1 MSETMTI
8 EGLRAWLPG
17 SISTFVVAMILANT
31 PLLSAETI
39 TVLSS
44 NGYKAVLR
52 ELGPQFEKAS
62 GHEIVI
68 SYSVSAE
75 LKKRIESGE
84 PFDLVIVTPAQID
97 DLIASGRVVANS
109 RAPLARAGMALA
121 IRKGAA
127 KPDLHTVDALKAA
140 LIASRSIAFAKEG
153 AGGVFFTSLVRRLGL
168 VEQVT
173 PKFKPTMTGD
183 EVSQSVARGDA
194 ELGVLPLSEIL
205 PVPGVE
211 VAGRFPDAVQDYAV
225 MVGGIG
231 AAAAHAASARALIH
245 FLISPIALPVIE
257 KTGMEVVK

>member
-1 MSETMTI
+1 MMAV
-8 EGLRAWLPG
+8 EGLRAWAPG
-17 SISTFVVAMILANT
+17 PISTFVVGMMLANT
-31 PLLSAETI
+31 PLLRAETI

-52 ELGPQFEKAS
+52 ELAPQFEKAT
-62 GHEIVI
+62 GHEVAI

-97 DLIASGRVVANS
+97 DLIATGRVVATS
-109 RAPLARAGMALA
+109 RASLARAGMALA

-127 KPDLHTVDALKAA
+127 KPDLRTVDALKAT

-168 VEQVT
+168 AEQLT
-173 PKFKPTMTGD
+173 PKFKPTVTGD

-194 ELGVLPLSEIL
+194 ELGVLPVSEIL
-205 PVPGVE
+205 PVPGIE
-211 VAGRFPDAVQDYAV
+211 VAGRFPDAVQDYAI
-225 MVGGIG
+225 MVGGVG
-231 AAAAHAASARALIH
+231 AAAAHAAGARALIQ
-245 FLISPIALPVIE
+245 FLISPIALPVID
-257 KTGMEVVK
+257 KAGMETVK

>member
-1 MSETMTI
+1 MMAV
-8 EGLRAWLPG
+8 EGLRAWALG
-17 SISTFVVAMILANT
+17 SISTFLVGMMLANT
-31 PLLSAETI
+31 PLLGAETI

-52 ELGPQFEKAS
+52 ELAPQFEKAT
-62 GHEIVI
+62 GHAVAI

-97 DLIASGRVVANS
+97 DLIATGRVVATS

-127 KPDLHTVDALKAA
+127 KPDLRTVDALKAA

-153 AGGVFFTSLVRRLGL
+153 AGGVFFISLVKRLGL
-168 VEQVT
+168 AEQLT
-173 PKFKPTMTGD
+173 AKFKPTVTGD

-194 ELGVLPLSEIL
+194 ELGVLPVSEIL

-211 VAGRFPDAVQDYAV
+211 VAGRFPDAVQDYAI
-225 MVGGIG
+225 MVGGVG
-231 AAAAHAASARALIH
+231 AAAAHAAAARTLIQ
-245 FLISPIALPVIE
+245 FLISPIALPVID
-257 KTGMEVVK
+257 KAGMETAR